1 MKMDDKKKKLKVLT
15 NQEITI
21 DKSVA
26 DNKKTLDEKISI
38 LRKLEKEN
46 KVKYLRNKEFK
57 DKYKQKEL
65 ILKQLQTEVSDIKI
79 WTEQDKKSKIKSEVP
94 VSNQNVGLLNVRKAC
109 DNSEDLKRV
118 CPLMKNVFLK

>member
-1 MKMDDKKKKLKVLT
+1 MDDKKKKLKVLT